1 MTERDAALG
10 QVIGAY
16 CHCDFVAENHAN
28 AVPTE
33 LARKVSLD
41 FVAVLGCHEEGTAWV
56 HFFDCSFHIDQ
67 IVCGHCHLRCGQ
79 VTRRWPSA
87 KRIQQLPR
95 SKTMPDSTI
104 RTLQRDIDAW
114 IADNGGYWDEMSL
127 LARLTEEVGELARE
141 YNHQFGAKRKKP
153 TEKDGSLE
161 GELADV
167 LWLILCMANQQG
179 IDLEDA
185 FEKVMTKLKVR
196 DAHRHAPKG

>member
-1 MTERDAALG
+1 
-10 QVIGAY
+10 
-16 CHCDFVAENHAN
+16 
-28 AVPTE
+28 
-33 LARKVSLD
+33 
-41 FVAVLGCHEEGTAWV
+41 
-56 HFFDCSFHIDQ
+56 
-67 IVCGHCHLRCGQ
+67 
-79 VTRRWPSA
+79 
-87 KRIQQLPR
+87 
-95 SKTMPDSTI
+95 MPDSTI

-141 YNHQFGAKRKKP
+141 YNHRFGAKKKKP

-196 DAHRHAPKG
+196 DAHRHTTTS